1 MKLLR
6 IFQYGIAALAAMMI
20 TTFAALRSEIFTGAE
35 PLQKRST
42 ETSNVLFK
50 ARAILAVSDAD
61 MVASA
66 YADGRLR
73 RRPNTVD
80 QLTIIQPG
88 EDTTK
93 AQRSAVAVPSTVL
106 GWPGA
111 IDASPDRRFAYV
123 VEGRKSPPPNIDRYS
138 SVTEEMPFG
147 RHLAVVGLADLAVPK
162 VLMTTEIGDSPGSV
176 HVAPSGRWLLVTL
189 KEADAPIAFVSLQ
202 DGLPQSVIKVP
213 LALPNVAQRAYDTG
227 AVFGQVSPAGDI
239 VALNIANTH
248 LAFAKVVFDDAGK
261 PQGAH
266 LIGRPMRLN
275 AKWIS
280 MLRWSKDGRHLL
292 VADVGWGPK
301 STDAVLNGPGYVLSI
316 AFDPSGQH
324 REVSRTKVSLS
335 PEAFEM
341 SPQGDLIIAVN
352 MERTSLPPSG
362 FPFILFGRQSHH
374 SLSLVAFDAITGGLR
389 TIDGPI
395 MADGVLPEDAVFD
408 NDGKTIAVVVYHERS
423 EAPLVGWLQY
433 YEIER
438 GADAPRLR
446 PTNARTMLP
455 RGAHDLIVLR

>member
-1 MKLLR
+1 MRLLK
-6 IFQYGIAALAAMMI
+6 IALGGIAALAALFI
-20 TTFAALRSEIFTGAE
+20 VAVAALRLELFTGAE
-35 PLQKRST
+35 ALQQRAAVPTK
-42 ETSNVLFK
+42 VAFK

-73 RRPNTVD
+73 RPPNTVD
-80 QLTIIQPG
+80 QLTVIQPG
-88 EDTTK
+88 LDITT

-111 IDASPDRRFAYV
+111 IDASPDGRFAYV
-123 VEGRKSPPPNIDRYS
+123 VEGRKSPPASVERYR

-147 RHLAVVGLADLAVPK
+147 RNLAVVGLNDLAAPK
-162 VLMTTEIGDSPGSV
+162 VLVTTEIGDSPGSV
-176 HVAPSGRWLLVTL
+176 HVAPNGRWLLVTL
-189 KEADAPIAFVSLQ
+189 KEPEAPIALVSLH
-202 DGLPQSVIKVP
+202 DGLPQSVVKVP
-213 LALPNVAQRAYDTG
+213 LGLPNLAQRAYDTG
-227 AVFGQVSPAGDI
+227 AVFGQVSPGGDV

-248 LAFAKVVFDDAGK
+248 VAFAKVVFDDAGR
-261 PQGAH
+261 PQNAQ
-266 LIGRPMRLN
+266 LIGQPMRLN

-301 STDAVLNGPGYVLSI
+301 PTDAVLNGPGQLLSI
-316 AFDPSGQH
+316 AFDPAGQH
-324 REVSRTKVSLS
+324 REVARTKVSLS
-335 PEAFEM
+335 PEAFET

-362 FPFILFGRQSHH
+362 LPFVLFGRQSHH
-374 SLSLVAFDAITGGLR
+374 SLSLVAFDAATGGLR

-408 NDGKTIAVVVYHERS
+408 NDGKTLAVVVYHERS
-423 EAPLVGWLQY
+423 EAPLASWLEY
-433 YEIER
+433 YEIDR
-438 GADAPRLR
+438 GAGSPKLK
-446 PTNARTMLP
+446 PTGVRTPLP
-455 RGAHDLIVLR
+455 RGAHDLVVLR